1 VLLAQNRLD
10 EAVAEFRQASYLQPD
25 SAETH
30 LALTVALFD
39 QGDLDGAIAEYRQA
53 IRLGPEDAGAHVD
66 LGLALYVKDDLDGAI
81 AEYREA
87 VRLNPKDPNSHFLLG
102 NALAKKPD
110 LEAVSP
116 NSAMQSGCS
125 LILPRRTMTWGQ
137 HWNGRKTSAQL
148 WNSTKSPTALS
159 PIISIIGFT
168 TSICRMR

>member
-1 VLLAQNRLD
+1 MLLAQNRLD

-30 LALTVALFD
+30 RALTVALFD

-137 HWNGRKTSAQL
+137 HWSGSKTSAQL